1 MIGFA
6 ICPLLL
12 AISLPSCSKPR
23 VEPQGARGEVMASY
37 SGSTLEAKLPPAVD
51 VLAVQAA
58 AERELRARGYVITSA
73 NGTQDSMRVVARAG
87 GQRRDD
93 AVTVSAQAL
102 GRSTSVRVEN
112 GLFGDEA
119 ASRVVLDGLLKRLG
133 R

>member
-1 MIGFA
+1 M
-6 ICPLLL
+6 CPVLCAML
-12 AISLPSCSKPR
+12 LPSCTRPR
-23 VEPQGARGEVMASY
+23 VEAHGKQSDVLAAY

-73 NGTQDSMRVVARAG
+73 NGTADSMRVVARAG

-93 AVTVSAQAL
+93 EVTVSARAQ